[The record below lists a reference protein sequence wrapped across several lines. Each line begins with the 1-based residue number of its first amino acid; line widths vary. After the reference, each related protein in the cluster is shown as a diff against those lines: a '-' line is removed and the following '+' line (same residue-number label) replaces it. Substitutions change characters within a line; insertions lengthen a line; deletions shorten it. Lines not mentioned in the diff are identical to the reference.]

1 MHIVLLSGGSG
12 KRLWPLSNDIR
23 SKQFIKILKNES
35 GQYESMVQRV
45 YGQIRRVLPEA
56 DVTIA
61 TSKSQV
67 SSILNQLGEQVG
79 ISVEP
84 CRRDT
89 FPAIALSAAYLADIR
104 QVPMD
109 EPVVVC
115 PVDPLVEDE
124 YFAAF
129 AGLCEQVLA
138 GEANLVLMGIE
149 PTYPSEKYGY
159 IIPEDG
165 KAVSRVRTFK
175 EKPDKET
182 AGEYISQGALWNGGV
197 FAFRL
202 GYLMDKAHE
211 LIEFADYRDLL
222 DRYAGLKKIS
232 FDYAVV
238 EQETRIQVMRFQGT
252 WKDLGTWNTLTEA
265 MDEQAI
271 GEVITNDTCENVHVI
286 NALDVPVLAMGLK
299 NVVVSASPEG
309 ILVSDKEQSA
319 YIKPYV
325 DGISQQVMFAE
336 KSWGSYR
343 VMHMEAGSLTVLVT
357 LKQGHSMNYHSHQCR
372 DEVWTALSGYGR
384 TVIDGEMQNIKPGD
398 VVKLPSGCKHTVF
411 ADTDLK
417 LLEVQ
422 LGQDISVG
430 DKIKH
435 DFEPDTSC
443 FGSGDIRGIYPTQV
457 NEELAYRIG
466 RYFRKILSISGGVD
480 ANSSESSSINSGADG
495 NDGCNVEKKRKL
507 RIAVGHDIRLSGP
520 SLKKALVRGLT
531 EAGCD
536 VVDIGQCGTEMIYFA
551 TAHRQLDGGIMV
563 TASHNPKSYN
573 GFKLVGCG
581 ARPISKDSGLK
592 ELECFC
598 RAEPEQ
604 NQNQKE
610 ELLVDENT
618 GIVEQADILQEYID
632 HLLSYVNRDG
642 MCRRAEEW
650 GRRLR
655 IVVNAGNGAAGPVID
670 ALADRLPFEFIKIN
684 NTPDGNF
691 PNGVPNPLLM
701 ENRAATAD
709 AVVAHG
715 ADAGIAWDGDFD
727 RCFMFDENGSMIEG
741 YYMVG
746 LLAEAF
752 LKKFPQARIIHDPR
766 VYWNTQDICRSL
778 GGEAVLCRSG
788 HSFIKARMRDI
799 DAVYG
804 GEMSAHHYFRD
815 FAYCDSGMIPWLLVL
830 ELLQQDSR
838 KFSALLAERM
848 EMYPCSGEINSKVDS
863 VQAAE
868 EIIDA
873 VKAKYADG
881 QADYTDGLS
890 VAYPDWRFNIRKS
903 NTEPVIRLNVEMR
916 GDRIMLHEKTEELLK
931 LIRSAGH

>member
-1 MHIVLLSGGSG
+1 
-12 KRLWPLSNDIR
+12 
-23 SKQFIKILKNES
+23 
-35 GQYESMVQRV
+35 
-45 YGQIRRVLPEA
+45 
-56 DVTIA
+56 
-61 TSKSQV
+61 
-67 SSILNQLGEQVG
+67 
-79 ISVEP
+79 
-84 CRRDT
+84 
-89 FPAIALSAAYLADIR
+89 
-104 QVPMD
+104 
-109 EPVVVC
+109 
-115 PVDPLVEDE
+115 
-124 YFAAF
+124 
-129 AGLCEQVLA
+129 
-138 GEANLVLMGIE
+138 
-149 PTYPSEKYGY
+149 
-159 IIPEDG
+159 
-165 KAVSRVRTFK
+165 
-175 EKPDKET
+175 
-182 AGEYISQGALWNGGV
+182 
-197 FAFRL
+197 
-202 GYLMDKAHE
+202 MDKAHE
-211 LIEFADYRDLL
+211 LIDFADYRDLL
-222 DRYAGLKKIS
+222 ARYAGLKKIS

-238 EQETRIQVMRFQGT
+238 EQEARIQVMRFQGI

-271 GEVITNDTCENVHVI
+271 GEVITNDTCENVYVI

-343 VMHMEAGSLTVLVT
+343 VMHVEAGSLTVLVT

-372 DEVWTALSGYGR
+372 DEVWTVLSGYGR

-422 LGQDISVG
+422 LGQDISVR

-466 RYFRKILSISGGVD
+466 RYFRKILSVSGETDASD
-480 ANSSESSSINSGADG
+480 ANSSAYSAANGR
-495 NDGCNVEKKRKL
+495 CNGEKKRKL

-520 SLKKALVRGLT
+520 SLKKALVRGLM

-536 VVDIGQCGTEMIYFA
+536 VLDIGQCGTEMIYFA
-551 TAHRQLDGGIMV
+551 TAHWQLDGGIMV
-563 TASHNPKSYN
+563 TASHNPKAYN
-573 GFKLVGCG
+573 GFKLVGYG
-581 ARPISKDSGLK
+581 ARPVSKDSGLK
-592 ELECFC
+592 DLERFC
-598 RAEPEQ
+598 QDEPEQ
-604 NQNQKE
+604 KD
-610 ELLVDENT
+610 ELLAENA

-632 HLLSYVNRDG
+632 HLLCYVDADG
-642 MCRRAEEW
+642 MYRRAEEC

-655 IVVNAGNGAAGPVID
+655 IVVNAGNGAAGPIID

-727 RCFMFDENGSMIEG
+727 RCFMFDENGNMIEG

-766 VYWNTQDICRSL
+766 VYWNTQDICQSL

-788 HSFIKARMRDI
+788 HSFIKAKMREV

-838 KFSALLAERM
+838 NFSALLAERM
-848 EMYPCSGEINSKVDS
+848 AMYPCSGEINSKVDS

-868 EIIDA
+868 EIIHA
-873 VKAKYADG
+873 VKEKYSDG
-881 QADYTDGLS
+881 QMDYTDGLS
-890 VAYPDWRFNIRKS
+890 VAYHDWRFNIRKS
-903 NTEPVIRLNVEMR
+903 NTEPVIRLNVETR
-916 GDRIMLHEKTEELLK
+916 GDRIMLQEKTEELLK
-931 LIRSAGH
+931 MIRSAGL